1 MLEYTLSIIKPDAI
15 RRNLAGKILTMI
27 EDHGFVLMALKMITL
42 TKKDAQAFYY
52 VHRDKPFYESLCN
65 FMSSTPVVVMV
76 LVKQNAVDDLRTL
89 MGATNPAQAAAGTIR
104 KQYAISIEQNS
115 IHGSDAVSSAKRE
128 IAFFFSEYELS
139 HLELIKEN
147 DLDTVVR

>member
-1 MLEYTLSIIKPDAI
+1 
-15 RRNLAGKILTMI
+15 
-27 EDHGFVLMALKMITL
+27 
-42 TKKDAQAFYY
+42 

-76 LVKQNAVDDLRTL
+76 LAKQNAVDDLRTL